1 MQGVK
6 EAREQIQGKSNM
18 EAIDLV
24 AYKRYFLKIA
34 EKTTRGVFKVD
45 ERNREIVGA
54 LFNYFMGVPGSLD
67 LDKGLWLDGPVGTG
81 KSTLMQVFSAFMRDQ
96 HKGFK
101 VFSCAAVARC
111 YAIDGNLD
119 FFMDNRDGYLRE
131 PVDICFDELGRESI
145 PANYYGTKQNV
156 MQVILYTRYDLWKTR
171 GIKTYVTTNSDSED
185 IEQLYGDFIRDRRRE
200 MFNII
205 PVVGESR
212 R

>member
-6 EAREQIQGKSNM
+6 EAMEQMQGPSST
-18 EAIDLV
+18 EAIDLNV
-24 AYKRYFLKIA
+24 YKRYFLKIA
-34 EKTTRGVFKVD
+34 EETTRGVFKVD
-45 ERNREIVGA
+45 ERNREIVSA
-54 LFNYFMGVPGSLD
+54 LFNYFMGVHGSLD
-67 LDKGLWLDGPVGTG
+67 LNKGIWLDGPVGTG

-96 HKGFK
+96 QKGFK

-119 FFMDNRDGYLRE
+119 FFMDNREGYLRE
-131 PVDICFDELGRESI
+131 PVDICFDELGREPI

-156 MQVILYTRYDLWKTR
+156 MQVILYTRYELWKTK

-185 IEQLYGDFIRDRRRE
+185 VEQLYGDFIRDRRRE